1 MDERAGAVE
10 IRVPELPESVTEAT
24 VAAWNKG
31 VGDRVRR
38 DENVVE
44 IETDKVVFEVPAP
57 RDGMLQQ
64 VYKQAGEDVTSGETL
79 ATLIPGEAPAA
90 QPPESVATAPAEE
103 RAEVTTGARAP
114 LGPAVQR
121 LIEEHELDPARIPA
135 SGKGGRL
142 TKADVLAYLEQR
154 QAPRAASGQ
163 GAERPAEFRRRR
175 PPSAS
180 RSRACGA
187 CP

>member
-1 MDERAGAVE
+1 M
-10 IRVPELPESVTEAT
+10 RVPELPESVTEAT

-90 QPPESVATAPAEE
+90 
-103 RAEVTTGARAP
+103 
-114 LGPAVQR
+114 
-121 LIEEHELDPARIPA
+121 
-135 SGKGGRL
+135 
-142 TKADVLAYLEQR
+142 
-154 QAPRAASGQ
+154 
-163 GAERPAEFRRRR
+163 
-175 PPSAS
+175 
-180 RSRACGA
+180 
-187 CP
+187 